1 MTEIRPAEIRYIKLG
16 PSGAWSGT
24 CFARGEL
31 HFGYRTERHDF
42 AAKGDWDGVVAH
54 YVKEGRTPGKARDL
68 AREFRA
74 FYTLG
79 GDCLW
84 ITFADRHLWW
94 AFAEPGVT
102 LLAPEESNGA
112 GGMRRTMDGWRKV
125 NIKGAP
131 LRVDTLS
138 SKLTQLAAYRQT
150 ICRVSASD
158 YLLRRINAIEE
169 PSVVEAGTA
178 RAGMI
183 TAAQAMIK
191 QLHWADF
198 ETLVD
203 LILARGGW
211 QRVSV
216 LGGKLPEV
224 DMILEQPTTGERAS
238 VQVKSKA
245 TQTVLDEHIA
255 NFRRSI
261 TSDRTFFVCHSP
273 EGALSAANQPGVHLW
288 TDDVLAG
295 VAVKSGLFDWLM
307 ERSA

>member
-1 MTEIRPAEIRYIKLG
+1 MTEISPAEIRYIKLG
-16 PSGAWSGT
+16 PGGAWSGT

-31 HFGYRTERHDF
+31 HFGYRTERHDL

-54 YVKEGRTPGKARDL
+54 YVKEGRTQGKARDL
-68 AREFRA
+68 AREFRD

-102 LLAPEESNGA
+102 LLAPEENPGA
-112 GGMRRTMDGWRKV
+112 AGKRRTIDGWRKV
-125 NIKGAP
+125 NIKGEA

-138 SKLTQLAAYRQT
+138 SAYRQT

-169 PSVVEAGTA
+169 PSVVEAGAA

-183 TAAQAMIK
+183 AAAQTMIK

-216 LGGKLPEV
+216 LGGTMPEV

-245 TQTVLDEHIA
+245 TQSVLDEHFE
-255 NFRRSI
+255 NFRRST

-288 TDDVLAG
+288 TGDVLAG